1 MPTHSAIVRGF
12 GEQVAI
18 RPEAPALFW
27 RDGEVSY
34 GELDELVHLARKVV
48 DEAPAGPV
56 GVRAVKSPGAIALV
70 LACLG
75 AGREFLLLS
84 PELPVAD
91 QAALFAN
98 AGCVEVLTA
107 GSGVADFGYVAR
119 TDMDFVPSGEA
130 LAAHSASDGEPISFM
145 LTTSGST
152 GLPKIVPLAV
162 GAVDR
167 FTAWAHERFGLGTGR
182 TVLNF
187 APLNFDLCL
196 LDVWATLRYGGR
208 VVLVDAQS
216 AGRAGVLRRLLA
228 DTQPHVVQAVPLL
241 FELLISLEERDPLLG
256 TQHVIS
262 TGEAIRAA
270 CLAELPGLF
279 PNARIYNLYGC
290 TETNDSFLH
299 EFPSP
304 GAAASEIPLGEPLPG
319 VRARLVDE
327 HGDVVDGP
335 GVGELVVHTPFQTPG
350 YLAQEEVS
358 DATGGAASSAVAK
371 FAPYDGIPHF
381 RSGDLVERKPDGT
394 LVLLG
399 RNDFQVKVRG
409 QRVNTEEVERVLR
422 AHPDVLQA
430 AVVAVPDPFSGR
442 RLHGLVR
449 HRAGEPPSTLALRRH
464 CAEHLLPAAV
474 PVSLRLTDEPLPATG
489 TGKIDRAR
497 IRRAEM
503 GEHRA

>member
-1 MPTHSAIVRGF
+1 
-12 GEQVAI
+12 
-18 RPEAPALFW
+18 
-27 RDGEVSY
+27 
-34 GELDELVHLARKVV
+34 V
-48 DEAPAGPV
+48 D
-56 GVRAVKSPGAIALV
+56 L
-70 LACLG
+70 
-75 AGREFLLLS
+75 
-84 PELPVAD
+84 
-91 QAALFAN
+91 
-98 AGCVEVLTA
+98 
-107 GSGVADFGYVAR
+107 
-119 TDMDFVPSGEA
+119 VPSGEKPA
-130 LAAHSASDGEPISFM
+130 GYPASDGEPVCFM

-152 GLPKIVPLAV
+152 GLPKIVPLTV

-208 VVLVDAQS
+208 VVLVDAPS

-228 DTQPHVVQAVPLL
+228 DTRPHVIQAVPLL
-241 FELLISLEERDPLLG
+241 FELLTSLEERDPLPG

-270 CLAELPGLF
+270 CLAELPSLF
-279 PNARIYNLYGC
+279 PHARLYNLYGC

-299 EFPSP
+299 EFPAP
-304 GAAASEIPLGEPLPG
+304 GAATGEIPLGEPLPG

-327 HGDVVDGP
+327 HGEVVEGP

-350 YLAQEEVS
+350 YLARDE
-358 DATGGAASSAVAK
+358 AGAAAK
-371 FAPYDGIPHF
+371 FAAYDGIPHF
-381 RSGDLVERKPDGT
+381 RSGDLVERRPDGT

-430 AVVAVPDPFSGR
+430 AVVAVPDPFGGR

-449 HRAGEPPSTLALRRH
+449 HRAGEAPSTLALRRH

-474 PVSLRLTDEPLPATG
+474 PASLRLTDEPLPATG

-503 GEHRA
+503 GEHRE